1 VPRQDLVEVR
11 VSAPTAE
18 VAAALAASLVRA
30 RLAAC
35 AQVLG
40 PMTSTYWWEGEVQTD
55 TEHLL
60 LLKTERRLFEPLA
73 DRVRAEHP
81 YETPEILAVPVVAA
95 NEAYAAWLAAAV
107 RQEEPPALS

>member
-1 VPRQDLVEVR
+1 MPGSELVEVR

-18 VAAALAASLVRA
+18 VAAALARTLVEA

-40 PMTSTYWWEGEVQTD
+40 PMTSTYWWEGRVETD

-60 LLKTERRLFEPLA
+60 LLKTEARLFPALCERL
-73 DRVRAEHP
+73 VAEHP
-81 YETPEILAVPVVAA
+81 YDTPEVLAVPVTGAS
-95 NEAYAAWLAAAV
+95 EPYAAWLRATLSP
-107 RQEEPPALS
+107 EEPPALG